1 VVWCG
6 CVQPEMDPH
15 PGFGP
20 LDQALID
27 RLYTTKIHISRADR
41 KAAVAEEYKAPEPP
55 ALDAMRRANKEALIS
70 RVATAHSHGLTIV
83 AYAREKGV
91 KDKKENALHPRG
103 KSRNV
108 IGGFFS
114 S

>member
-1 VVWCG
+1 
-6 CVQPEMDPH
+6 MDPH

-20 LDQALID
+20 RDQALID
-27 RLYTTKIHISRADR
+27 RLYSTHIHITRAAR
-41 KAAVAEEYKAPEPP
+41 KAAIAEEYKAPEPP
-55 ALDAMRRANKEALIS
+55 ALDEMRRANKEASIT
-70 RVATAHSHGLTIV
+70 RVSTPHSHGLTIV

-91 KDKKENALHPRG
+91 KDKKENALIPRG

-108 IGGFFS
+108 IGGFVS

>member
-1 VVWCG
+1 
-6 CVQPEMDPH
+6 MDPH

-20 LDQALID
+20 RDQELID
-27 RLYTTKIHISRADR
+27 RLYTTHIHITRAAR
-41 KAAVAEEYKAPEPP
+41 KAAIAEEYKKPEPP
-55 ALDAMRRANKEALIS
+55 ALDAMRRANKDALIS
-70 RVATAHSHGLTIV
+70 RVSTAHSHGLTIV

-91 KDKKENALHPRG
+91 KDKKENALIPRG

-108 IGGFFS
+108 IGGFYS

>member
-1 VVWCG
+1 
-6 CVQPEMDPH
+6 MDPH

-20 LDQALID
+20 RDQALID
-27 RLYTTKIHISRADR
+27 RLYSTHIHITRAAR
-41 KAAVAEEYKAPEPP
+41 KAQLEEEYRAPAPVPVPE
-55 ALDAMRRANKEALIS
+55 MRKANKDAQIS

-91 KDKKENALHPRG
+91 KDKKENALIPRG